1 MELLRAKIN
10 NIVQKRQDMLSK
22 TPAELRADK
31 LKELENNL
39 LISEKYYF
47 TLFDRLIPFFLII
60 IGLVGIVYFNAQLKK
75 RKKNDAK

>member
-39 LISEKYYF
+39 NKARSRAKKVTNINFIVKYRLV
-47 TLFDRLIPFFLII
+47 LFHT
-60 IGLVGIVYFNAQLKK
+60 K
-75 RKKNDAK
+75 